1 MDRAYSVLH
10 VKAFDEEKRIIRGIA
25 TTPEADRVGDVV
37 SPEGVQFKNPM
48 PLLWQHKHDKPVGT
62 VKFDT
67 PTRAGIT
74 FEAQLPFIEEPGVL
88 KDRVD
93 EAWQSVKSGLV
104 TAVSIGFRTLDNQVE
119 RLKSGGLKFLKTEV
133 IELSL
138 VTIPAN
144 AGAMI
149 TAIKSLAQEQLTQ
162 QREKLLEVAPP
173 PAPVGAKTSVTHS
186 GAVKLI
192 PRRK

>member
-10 VKAFDEEKRIIRGIA
+10 VKGIDEERRIIRGIA
-25 TTPEADRVGDVV
+25 TTPEADRVGDIV

-62 VKFDT
+62 VRFDT
-67 PTRAGIT
+67 PTKNGIT
-74 FEAQLPFIEEPGVL
+74 FEAQLPVIQEAGIL

-104 TAVSIGFRTLDNQVE
+104 TAVSIGFRVLDDQFE
-119 RLKSGGLKFLKTEV
+119 RMKSGGLKFLKTEV

-144 AGAMI
+144 AGAVI
-149 TAIKSLAQEQLTQ
+149 TAIKSIDAEQITH
-162 QREKLLEVAPP
+162 QRENLIDVAPP
-173 PAPVGAKTSVTHS
+173 PAPVGAKTSATS
-186 GAVKLI
+186 RGAVKLI

>member
-67 PTRAGIT
+67 PTKSGIT

-149 TAIKSLAQEQLTQ
+149 TAVKSLDQEQLTQ

-173 PAPVGAKTSVTHS
+173 PAPVGAKTSATRS
-186 GAVKLI
+186 GSVKLI